1 MLPKRDDEQT
11 TKQGKIKLL
20 SQWTMDG
27 LDEQYVSCWAKY
39 CKLMHK
45 IKNTCQVFGPKRVTF
60 GNQGHD
66 TLSLSSGQ
74 TTTYCKTKGIQSYL
88 RIWGGRSGPSELK
101 KREGGFIG
109 VAYKNAKILYANAKA
124 QNPFR
129 ISGNSP
135 NSFVNIMTGHP
146 IGNIFVVTLLHG
158 GPLGRHLFRF
168 GTFGSIVRLFV
179 SKLCLF

>member
-1 MLPKRDDEQT
+1 MFSHDGNKEIGGCVQ
-11 TKQGKIKLL
+11 KLISGRKTASL
-20 SQWTMDG
+20 
-27 LDEQYVSCWAKY
+27 
-39 CKLMHK
+39 
-45 IKNTCQVFGPKRVTF
+45 GPKRA
-60 GNQGHD
+60 
-66 TLSLSSGQ
+66 TLSNLCRKTARQ
-74 TTTYCKTKGIQSYL
+74 TATHQKTEGIQSYL

-129 ISGNSP
+129 ISRNSP